1 MEERD
6 TIVTAKG
13 GKDSVGRMAKYE
25 RKKDEILRMQ
35 ALNWGALH
43 PRWAGK
49 RIKRRSDFSWLRH
62 VQSNQV
68 PGGCSKLAK
77 KRDALHCDP
86 LGVTVVLVASEPIAN
101 FLRSCYQTRTKK
113 NSGRD
118 RRVLSGAHQRQ
129 RVLTLTMAYQHPLTP
144 VGMAMLPYGNT
155 HTQLCVLF
163 CNWRN
168 LNQT

>member
-1 MEERD
+1 
-6 TIVTAKG
+6 
-13 GKDSVGRMAKYE
+13 
-25 RKKDEILRMQ
+25 MQ

-77 KRDALHCDP
+77 KRDTLHCDP

-113 NSGRD
+113 ILGETQKPAGFWS
-118 RRVLSGAHQRQ
+118 HQRQ
-129 RVLTLTMAYQHPLTP
+129 RVLTLTWAYQHPP
-144 VGMAMLPYGNT
+144 LPWVWGCY
-155 HTQLCVLF
+155 HTVIHIPNYACFSAIGGTSTRLRQI
-163 CNWRN
+163 
-168 LNQT
+168 T